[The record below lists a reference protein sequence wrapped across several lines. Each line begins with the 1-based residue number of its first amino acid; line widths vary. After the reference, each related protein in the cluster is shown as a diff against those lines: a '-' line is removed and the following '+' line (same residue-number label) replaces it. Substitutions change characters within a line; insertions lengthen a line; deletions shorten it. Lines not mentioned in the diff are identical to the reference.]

1 MVIGASTSNFYP
13 ALLEDALDTVLSLGF
28 RDTEVFFN
36 AASELEVSFVN
47 ELRRKVDD
55 AGTRVH
61 AVHPHTSFMEPHF
74 LFSPYARR
82 ADEMLD
88 NYKRTF
94 DAAARLGADFLVLHG
109 DRLGGALSTE
119 QSIERYE
126 RLYDLGVTYGVRVA
140 QENVVR
146 FRSQDLDYIR
156 ALKAALG
163 SKAAFV
169 LDLKQTV
176 RCGVSV
182 EAVAAAMGDA
192 IVHVHI
198 SDHDDRR
205 DCLPPKKGTFDY
217 NRLFSLLRDI
227 HYNGAILIELY
238 RHSFEDPQDLVAS
251 AEYLRTFLSDDA
263 DQKRQLFLTQKQT
276 LDLFLQNGAITKAQ
290 YDKSLGDL
298 KLKMNIKE
306 DNQ

>member
-36 AASELEVSFVN
+36 AASELDPSFVT
-47 ELRRKVDD
+47 ELRRRVDD
-55 AGTRVH
+55 AGARVH

-94 DAAARLGADFLVLHG
+94 DAAARLGAKFLVLHG
-109 DRLGGALSTE
+109 DRLGGALTVE

-156 ALKAALG
+156 ALKEALG

-169 LDLKQTV
+169 LDIKQTV

-192 IVHVHI
+192 IVHVHA
-198 SDHDDRR
+198 SDHDAEH
-205 DCLPPKKGTFDY
+205 DCLPPSKGTFDY
-217 NRLFSLLRDI
+217 TRLFSLLRDI
-227 HYNGAILIELY
+227 HYNGAVLIELY
-238 RHSFEDPQDLVAS
+238 RHGFDDPQDLVTA
-251 AEYLRTFLSDDA
+251 AEYLKTFCDPDE
-263 DQKRQLFLTQKQT
+263 QKTQLFFTQKQT

>member
-36 AASELEVSFVN
+36 AACELEPPFVT

-55 AGTRVH
+55 AGARVH

-74 LFSPYARR
+74 LFSPYSRR

-94 DAAARLGADFLVLHG
+94 DAAARLGANFLVLHG
-109 DRLGGALSTE
+109 DRENGALTVE

-126 RLYDLGVTYGVRVA
+126 RLYDLGMTFGVRVA

-146 FRSQDLDYIR
+146 FRSSDLSYIR
-156 ALKAALG
+156 ALKDALG

-169 LDLKQTV
+169 LDIKQTV
-176 RCGVSV
+176 RCGLSV
-182 EAVAAAMGDA
+182 EEVAAAMGNA
-192 IVHVHI
+192 IVHVHV
-198 SDHDDRR
+198 SDHDATR
-205 DCLPPKKGTFDY
+205 DCILPSKGTFDY
-217 NRLFSLLRDI
+217 ARLFSILRDI
-227 HYNGAILIELY
+227 QYRGAVLIELY
-238 RHSFEDPQDLVAS
+238 RHGFQDPQDLVTA
-251 AEYLRTFLSDDA
+251 AEYLKSFYAPDE
-263 DQKRQLFLTQKQT
+263 QKTQLFLTQKQT

-290 YDKSLGDL
+290 YDKLG
-298 KLKMNIKE
+298 
-306 DNQ
+306 